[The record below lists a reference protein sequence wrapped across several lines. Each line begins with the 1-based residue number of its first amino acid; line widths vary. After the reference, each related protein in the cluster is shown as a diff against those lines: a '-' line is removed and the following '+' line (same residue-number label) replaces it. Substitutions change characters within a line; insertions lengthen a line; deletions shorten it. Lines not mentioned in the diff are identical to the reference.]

1 MEPIKTQHELRA
13 AILRLEIQQAEQ
25 GRALKEQFQTAYKS
39 VKPAN
44 IILNTLKDLG
54 ESSFVKDGFLNTTV
68 GLGTG
73 YLSKMVF
80 QGVVNSPIK
89 KILGSALMFGI
100 TNVVAKNPDAIKA
113 MAKKFFNLFG
123 KRSSEEIDETENSDT
138 FNEF

>member
-13 AILRLEIQQAEQ
+13 AILRLEYQQTEE
-25 GRALKEQFQTAYKS
+25 GRALKEQFHLAYKS

-54 ESSFVKDGFLNTTV
+54 DSSIITDNFLNTSV
-68 GLGTG
+68 GFGTG

-89 KILGSALMFGI
+89 KLLGSVLMYGI
-100 TNVVAKNPDAIKA
+100 TNFVSRNPDGIKL
-113 MAKKFFNLFG
+113 MGKKLFKMFG
-123 KRSSEEIDETENSDT
+123 SKSADEEHKPE
-138 FNEF
+138 

>member
-1 MEPIKTQHELRA
+1 MEQIKTQHELRA
-13 AILRLEIQQAEQ
+13 AIIRLEYQQAEE
-25 GRALKEQFQTAYKS
+25 GKALKEQFQTAYQS

-80 QGVVNSPIK
+80 QGVVKSPIK
-89 KILGSALMFGI
+89 KLLGSALMFGI
-100 TNVVAKNPDAIKA
+100 TNVVAKNPDGIKA
-113 MAKKFFNLFG
+113 MAKKIFNLFG
-123 KRSSEEIDETENSDT
+123 KRSTKEDNETENSDT
-138 FNEF
+138 FE

>member
-13 AILRLEIQQAEQ
+13 SILRLEYQQAEE
-25 GRALKEQFQTAYKS
+25 GKALKEQFHLAYNS

-54 ESSFVKDGFLNTTV
+54 DSNFVKDGFLNTSV
-68 GLGTG
+68 GFGTG

-89 KILGSALMFGI
+89 KLLGSVLMFGI
-100 TNVVAKNPDAIKA
+100 TNVVAKNPDAIKGI
-113 MAKKFFNLFG
+113 AKKFFNIFG
-123 KRSSEEIDETENSDT
+123 KRSSKEVNEAENRDT
-138 FNEF
+138 FE

>member
-1 MEPIKTQHELRA
+1 MEQIKTQQELRA
-13 AILRLEIQQAEQ
+13 AILRLEIQQAEE
-25 GRALKEQFQTAYKS
+25 GKALKEQFQTAYHS

-73 YLSKMVF
+73 YLSKVVF

-89 KILGSALMFGI
+89 KLLGSALMFGI
-100 TNVVAKNPDAIKA
+100 TNVVAKNPEAIKG
-113 MAKKFFNLFG
+113 MAKKIFNFFG
-123 KRSSEEIDETENSDT
+123 KRSSKKVNETENSDT
-138 FNEF
+138 FE